1 MNPHVY
7 LLAFL
12 IGSGKAPPAS
22 SSSAPPP
29 PLPGTT
35 AFLVQPA
42 VGSCWRQEGGI
53 NTCHA
58 RHSLTTTAAPHD
70 QRVASRRHRCP
81 TSRRSSS
88 LTRADARRGGRGR
101 RRGVSG
107 SEGAA
112 SATAVT
118 HKPNVTAAA
127 EATLAVQ
134 HAATDED
141 LLRVAHVHR
150 EVLRPGVLS
159 QALLRIAK
167 VCADSTQLYRVSW
180 VEIGVEHWS
189 VCCSST

>member
-1 MNPHVY
+1 MMNPHVY

-22 SSSAPPP
+22 SSSAEA
-29 PLPGTT
+29 PLLPSTT

-42 VGSCWRQEGGI
+42 LGLCWRQEGGT

-58 RHSLTTTAAPHD
+58 RHSSTNTAAPHD
-70 QRVASRRHRCP
+70 QHVASRRHRCP

-112 SATAVT
+112 SATAVA
-118 HKPNVTAAA
+118 HRPNVTPAA

-134 HAATDED
+134 HADTEEE
-141 LLRVAHVHR
+141 LLRVAHAHR
-150 EVLRPGVLS
+150 GVLRPGVLS
-159 QALLRIAK
+159 QALLRMAK
-167 VCADSTQLYRVSW
+167 VCIDSTQVYHVSQ
-180 VEIGVEHWS
+180 VEVGVEHGS
-189 VCCSST
+189 VCCRT

>member
-22 SSSAPPP
+22 SSSAETP

-42 VGSCWRQEGGI
+42 VGLCWRQEGSI

-58 RHSLTTTAAPHD
+58 RHSLTTTATAAPHD
-70 QRVASRRHRCP
+70 QHVASRRHRCP

-101 RRGVSG
+101 RRGVLG

-112 SATAVT
+112 SATAVA
-118 HKPNVTAAA
+118 HRPNVTPTA

-134 HAATDED
+134 HAATEEE
-141 LLRVAHVHR
+141 LLRVAHAHR
-150 EVLRPGVLS
+150 GVLRPGVLS
-159 QALLRIAK
+159 QALLRMAK
-167 VCADSTQLYRVSW
+167 V
-180 VEIGVEHWS
+180 
-189 VCCSST
+189 